1 MRARDVRSWLLVAL
15 LSLQTACSGLLVGSL
30 DERGAQT
37 MPRVSTGF
45 NLFSPEQDIEL
56 GRMSAEEVARQ
67 LPLLRDERTARYVQR
82 LGERLA
88 DKAPG
93 YRFTYRFFVVA
104 SPEVNAFAL
113 PGGYVFVNAGAIEA
127 ARDEGELA
135 GVLAHEIAH
144 VALRHGTNQASKA
157 YVAKT
162 GLSVLDALTGG
173 RRGGVGAVAD
183 AIAGD
188 CANMIFMKFN
198 RAAEAQADAEGARM
212 MAAAGYDPRDMAN
225 FFERLGEQSGERTT
239 ETPSDHPDPT
249 SRVAALDKIIPT
261 LRLATSPARDTD
273 EFRRIRA
280 RLTSTR

>member
-15 LSLQTACSGLLVGSL
+15 LSLQTACGGLLVGL
-30 DERGAQT
+30 DERGAQRS
-37 MPRVSTGF
+37 PRVSTGF

-56 GRMSAEEVARQ
+56 GRLSAEEVARQ
-67 LPLLRDERTARYVQR
+67 LPLLRDDRTAHYVQR

-88 DKAPG
+88 VKAPG
-93 YRFTYRFFVVA
+93 YRFKYRFFVVA

-162 GLSVLDALTGG
+162 GLSVLDVLTGG
-173 RRGGVGAVAD
+173 RRSGVGALAD
-183 AIAGD
+183 MVAGD
-188 CANMIFMKFN
+188 CANIVFMKFN
-198 RAAEAQADAEGARM
+198 RVAEAQADAEGARM

-225 FFERLGEQSGERTT
+225 FFERPGEQSGERPT
-239 ETPSDHPDPT
+239 ETPSGHPHPPG
-249 SRVAALDKIIPT
+249 RVAPLDEIIPT
-261 LRLATSPARDTD
+261 PRLAPPPPPGTGQVPPARS
-273 EFRRIRA
+273 
-280 RLTSTR
+280 RLASMR